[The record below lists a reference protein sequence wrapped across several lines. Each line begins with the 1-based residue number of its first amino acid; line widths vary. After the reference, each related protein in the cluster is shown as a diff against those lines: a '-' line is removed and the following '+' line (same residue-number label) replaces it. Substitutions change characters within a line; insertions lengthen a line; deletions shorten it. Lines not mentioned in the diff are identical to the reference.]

1 MTTFLPKEVAE
12 GLESAR
18 KYRLR
23 KKSRLRIRVGL
34 ETLTVLKYWG
44 DGFSIDLDD
53 APQLRGL
60 VDLYDGGKHLYQC
73 LIVASEEDA
82 GEMKYEFKRNTRA
95 EDQAPL
101 DFEQASDAPV
111 ALIGHKTE

>member
-12 GLESAR
+12 GLEFAR

-111 ALIGHKTE
+111 ALIGHN